1 MNQEMGNL
9 IVFTGPSGVGK
20 GTVVKELFKNIDKL
34 VFSVSVTTREKRD
47 GEVEGKNYFFRSLEE
62 FGELIQN
69 DRLLEWAE
77 FVGNRYG
84 TPKDFVFE
92 KLKLGLDVFLEIEV
106 QGALQVK
113 EKFPEALMIF
123 LLPPSLEELEMR
135 LRKRNTE
142 TEEKIQLRLTKA
154 KDEMKYLNDF
164 DFSVV
169 NDSALKASLEVR
181 DIILK
186 HRAEKKSFSEI
197 FAEEE
202 LKNLQ
207 SQSEY
212 LNHVGFP
219 HKLSP

>member
-34 VFSVSVTTREKRD
+34 VFSVSVTTREKRE
-47 GEVEGKNYFFRSLEE
+47 GELEGKNYFFRSLEE
-62 FGELIQN
+62 FSELIKN

-142 TEEKIQLRLTKA
+142 TEEKIQLRLAKA

-164 DFSVV
+164 DFSVI
-169 NDSALKASLEVR
+169 NDSALKASLELR
-181 DIILK
+181 DIILR
-186 HRAEKKSFSEI
+186 HRSQKKSFSETFI
-197 FAEEE
+197 NDGY
-202 LKNLQ
+202 KTI
-207 SQSEY
+207 SS
-212 LNHVGFP
+212 
-219 HKLSP
+219 